1 MESLRRHLQRAGS
14 TTSRVHWLAV
24 LVVLLGFVLWRPA
37 VNAGPQ
43 AGYRI
48 LVTNDDGVRA
58 PGLAALVE
66 ALAPLGEITVVA
78 PRENHSGTGHA
89 ITLSGPIYADS
100 VPIGENR
107 TATAL
112 AATPATC
119 VRLALS
125 TLMTERPHLV
135 VSGVNR
141 GSNFGLNAY
150 ISGTVAA
157 AREAA
162 MQGIPAIAASLDIAG
177 HPEYGPAAAATSRV
191 AAIVKAGGLS
201 RGVFLNVNVPAGPAD
216 AHKGLKLV
224 RQSSQMGIER
234 FDEARTPYGRRLYW
248 SFFEQ
253 PTTAE
258 PDTDVQAVLDGYI
271 AVTPLRASE
280 FDAAAFERLRGRF

>member
-1 MESLRRHLQRAGS
+1 MESSHRDRRRASS
-14 TTSRVHWLAV
+14 TTARCRYLTVFA
-24 LVVLLGFVLWRPA
+24 VLLGLLVLRPTA
-37 VNAGPQ
+37 DASAQ
-43 AGYRI
+43 ADYRI

-78 PRENHSGTGHA
+78 PLENHSGTGHA
-89 ITLSGPIYADS
+89 ITLSAPIYADR

-107 TATAL
+107 TATAV

-125 TLMTERPHLV
+125 TLMDARPDLV

-162 MQGIPAIAASLDIAG
+162 MQGIPAIAASLDISG
-177 HPEYGPAAAATSRV
+177 HPNYGPAAAATARV
-191 AAIVKAGGLS
+191 AGIVKAGGLT

-216 AHKGLKLV
+216 RLKGLKLV
-224 RQSSQMGIER
+224 RQSSQMGVER

-248 SFFEQ
+248 SFFQQ
-253 PTTAE
+253 PITAE

-271 AVTPLRASE
+271 AVTPLMASE
-280 FDAAAFERLRGRF
+280 FDAAAFEKLKGRF

>member
-1 MESLRRHLQRAGS
+1 MHRHYFREALASRRLPRCAI
-14 TTSRVHWLAV
+14 VVV
-24 LVVLLGFVLWRPA
+24 LVAILVCLPSADARTQA
-37 VNAGPQ
+37 V
-43 AGYRI
+43 YRI

-58 PGLAALVE
+58 AGIAALVE

-78 PRENHSGTGHA
+78 PLENHSGTGHA
-89 ITLSGPIYADS
+89 ITLSGPIYADR

-125 TLMTERPHLV
+125 TLMAERPDLV

-177 HPEYGPAAAATSRV
+177 HPNYGPAAAATARV
-191 AAIVKAGGLS
+191 AGIVKAGGLA

-216 AHKGLKLV
+216 RLEGLKLV
-224 RQSSQMGIER
+224 RQSSQFGVER

-248 SFFEQ
+248 SFFQQ

-258 PDTDVQAVLDGYI
+258 PDTDVQAVLDGYV
-271 AVTPLRASE
+271 AVTPLMASE
-280 FDAAAFERLRGRF
+280 FDAGAFEKLRGRF